1 MAYSITLTFSAPLN
15 ESCQVGD
22 MAYYIDPATSG
33 GFSTDDGT
41 GPKLIGQI
49 RQINNAN
56 SSTPSIICETIL
68 AGSFNEVSKFILFSK
83 DNKANQNNA
92 LGYFAEMKLR
102 NSSTGIENG
111 IHEKIELFSVGVDI
125 FESSK

>member
-1 MAYSITLTFSAPLN
+1 MPTVLTFTEPLN
-15 ESCQVGD
+15 VSCQVGD
-22 MAYYIDPATSG
+22 TAYFVPTSSLG
-33 GFSTDDGT
+33 GYNINSAGIVE
-41 GPKLIGQI
+41 IGI
-49 RQINNAN
+49 ISAINQSAM
-56 SSTPSIICETIL
+56 TITVGNNL
-68 AGSFNEVSKFILFSK
+68 VASVPNGSFILFSK

>member
-1 MAYSITLTFSAPLN
+1 MPTVLTFTNPLN
-15 ESCQVGD
+15 VSCQVGD
-22 MAYYIDPATSG
+22 TAYFVPTSSLG
-33 GFSTDDGT
+33 GYNINSAGIVE
-41 GPKLIGQI
+41 IGVI
-49 RQINNAN
+49 TIISGLVITVGNNLVASVPN
-56 SSTPSIICETIL
+56 
-68 AGSFNEVSKFILFSK
+68 GSFILFSK

-111 IHEKIELFSVGVDI
+111 IHEKIELFSVGVDM

>member
-68 AGSFNEVSKFILFSK
+68 AGSFNGVSKFILFSK
-83 DNKANQNNA
+83 DNKANLSSV
-92 LGYFAEMKLR
+92 LGYYAEVKLSN
-102 NSSTGIENG
+102 NSSVASEM
-111 IHEKIELFSVGVDI
+111 FSVGLDM
-125 FESSK
+125 FESSGERRG